1 MYLRHGTYMT
11 QLNFISKSKQLTVD
25 FWFHAGHERRS
36 PEQESCAISSP
47 SLTSYAFHSLS
58 YFSLLPSVAAIMITT
73 AIELV
78 SYTVCYN
85 IAQS

>member
-1 MYLRHGTYMT
+1 MHLRHGTYMT
-11 QLNFISKSKQLTVD
+11 QLNFISKYKQLTVD

-36 PEQESCAISSP
+36 PEQLCYFESIPDLLCFSLFILLL
-47 SLTSYAFHSLS
+47 LTS
-58 YFSLLPSVAAIMITT
+58 SVAAIMITT